1 MNLDIKQLLLEALEL
16 EYCTNDLAIVAIDIA
31 KKHINRRQDIPEAAR
46 EDALGRFT
54 VKFVEKW
61 QKIDPE
67 KSPKSYIKSM
77 AFTSLM
83 DELRKHKRY
92 FIEDREKL
100 KNNNNDTLKNELILF
115 SNILK
120 EAGITSGRQLTDK
133 QRHVLKVE
141 AVRLFKAGVSSR
153 AIARDLGLGNKTI
166 SRWRIDY
173 NKRGHW
179 FFKQKPRGRPKSV

>member
-1 MNLDIKQLLLEALEL
+1 MKDLKDLLQESIKLGYMSDALAVEA
-16 EYCTNDLAIVAIDIA
+16 VHIA
-31 KKHINRRQDIPEAAR
+31 KSHIYRRQDIPEAAR

-54 VKFVEKW
+54 LKLVEKW
-61 QKIDPE
+61 QKISPD
-67 KSPKSYIKSM
+67 KNPKSYIKSM

-92 FIEDREKL
+92 YIEDKEILEK
-100 KNNNNDTLKNELILF
+100 NNNDTDKNKLILF

-173 NKRGHW
+173 LKRGHW